1 MPILGVLASAIS
13 GNLSFAVGVYDALA
27 TVTVGAT
34 AVPSVTF
41 AGIPAG
47 YRHLQIRAVHR
58 STTGTGDGTIYM
70 QMNDD
75 ASGNY
80 SWHRVYGYGTGSPG
94 ADSSINTTAC
104 AIGQAQG
111 ASSALPL
118 SYATMIV
125 DILDYASPTKN
136 KTVNAIA
143 GTSLNNNAGEAFF
156 FNSSCWRSISAVSAL
171 SITTNQTSFAQYSS
185 FALYGVK

>member
-1 MPILGVLASAIS
+1 MPILGVVASSYLADP
-13 GNLSFAVGVYDALA
+13 GPVGGYDALA
-27 TVTVGAT
+27 SVTV
-34 AVPSVTF
+34 PSGGISSVVF

-58 STTGTGDGTIYM
+58 STAGSGDGTVYM
-70 QMNDD
+70 QMNGDTG
-75 ASGNY
+75 SNY
-80 SWHRVYGYGTGSPG
+80 SFHRIYGYGTGSPG
-94 ADSSINTTAC
+94 ADASVSSTVC

-125 DILDYASPTKN
+125 DVLDYASPSKN

-143 GTSLNNNAGEAFF
+143 GSSLNNNAGEAFF
-156 FNSSCWRSISAVSAL
+156 FNSSCWRNTAPVNSL
-171 SITTNQTSFAQYSS
+171 SITSNQTGFAQYSS